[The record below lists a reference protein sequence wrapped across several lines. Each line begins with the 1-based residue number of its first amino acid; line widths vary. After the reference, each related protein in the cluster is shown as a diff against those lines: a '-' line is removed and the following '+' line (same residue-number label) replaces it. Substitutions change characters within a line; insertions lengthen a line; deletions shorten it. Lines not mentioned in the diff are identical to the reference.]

1 MCGKHTGDEFVVSTM
16 LVLKLNRENTQ
27 LRGEN
32 GNLVRQNQR
41 LKDELD
47 SANLENQLLRAQIA
61 MLQKKHD

>member
-32 GNLVRQNQR
+32 GNLARQNQR

-61 MLQKKHD
+61 MLQKKQD

>member
-1 MCGKHTGDEFVVSTM
+1 
-16 LVLKLNRENTQ
+16 VLKLNRENTQ

-61 MLQKKHD
+61 MLQKKQD

>member
-61 MLQKKHD
+61 MLQKKQD

>member
-61 MLQKKHD
+61 MLQKKRD

>member
-32 GNLVRQNQR
+32 GNLARQNQR

-61 MLQKKHD
+61 MLQKKRD